1 MILEKNNVVAIELK
15 IRDNL
20 GSDLTFIFLQTSNSK
35 IGLTKIFLFQV
46 SKDLSEEYERLVN
59 PEKALEDS
67 KPPRIKEEPMSDISF
82 PVSEEPEA
90 DLASG
95 DQALPMGVLG
105 AHGERLAAGLD
116 GDHSPHPSGEIR
128 VLVRMC
134 SLHSSLYLYCALM

>member
-1 MILEKNNVVAIELK
+1 MLLLSVSL
-15 IRDNL
+15 L
-20 GSDLTFIFLQTSNSK
+20 
-35 IGLTKIFLFQV
+35 QV

-105 AHGERLAAGLD
+105 AHGERLASGLD
-116 GDHSPHPSGEIR
+116 GDHSPHASGEKNNKC
-128 VLVRMC
+128 L
-134 SLHSSLYLYCALM
+134 LHIPFRFLERGLK

>member
-1 MILEKNNVVAIELK
+1 M
-15 IRDNL
+15 
-20 GSDLTFIFLQTSNSK
+20 
-35 IGLTKIFLFQV
+35 

-67 KPPRIKEEPMSDISF
+67 KPLRIKEEPMSDIAF

-105 AHGERLAAGLD
+105 AHGERLASGLD
-116 GDHSPHPSGEIR
+116 GEHSPHTSGEI
-128 VLVRMC
+128 
-134 SLHSSLYLYCALM
+134 SIPE

>member
-1 MILEKNNVVAIELK
+1 M
-15 IRDNL
+15 
-20 GSDLTFIFLQTSNSK
+20 
-35 IGLTKIFLFQV
+35 

-105 AHGERLAAGLD
+105 PHSERLASGLD
-116 GDHSPHPSGEIR
+116 GDHSPHAAGE
-128 VLVRMC
+128 
-134 SLHSSLYLYCALM
+134 SSSPPLDFHLRRDKLKTLKPQPELLLM

>member
-1 MILEKNNVVAIELK
+1 M
-15 IRDNL
+15 
-20 GSDLTFIFLQTSNSK
+20 
-35 IGLTKIFLFQV
+35 
-46 SKDLSEEYERLVN
+46 N

-105 AHGERLAAGLD
+105 AHGERLASGLD
-116 GDHSPHPSGEIR
+116 GDHSPHASGETRAFRKRLCR
-128 VLVRMC
+128 VDQCEDAGSSFKLSDHKTALGRSNDLTE
-134 SLHSSLYLYCALM
+134 SLLSTTTNKMKVHQNRNL

>member
-1 MILEKNNVVAIELK
+1 M
-15 IRDNL
+15 
-20 GSDLTFIFLQTSNSK
+20 
-35 IGLTKIFLFQV
+35 

-105 AHGERLAAGLD
+105 AHGERLASGLD
-116 GDHSPHPSGEIR
+116 GDHSPHASGEISIP
-128 VLVRMC
+128 VLRYIPTEGIEAYSFLGFSDSAHCRKRCWINV
-134 SLHSSLYLYCALM
+134 SAYSQKLVFG

>member
-1 MILEKNNVVAIELK
+1 MTLAANKSFVKKEITL
-15 IRDNL
+15 
-20 GSDLTFIFLQTSNSK
+20 
-35 IGLTKIFLFQV
+35 LFQV

-105 AHGERLAAGLD
+105 AHGERLASGLD
-116 GDHSPHPSGEIR
+116 ADHSPHTSGSSSAALHLYSA
-128 VLVRMC
+128 LVEPF
-134 SLHSSLYLYCALM
+134 LHHPLLSVCVCVCKSFTAGCTGV